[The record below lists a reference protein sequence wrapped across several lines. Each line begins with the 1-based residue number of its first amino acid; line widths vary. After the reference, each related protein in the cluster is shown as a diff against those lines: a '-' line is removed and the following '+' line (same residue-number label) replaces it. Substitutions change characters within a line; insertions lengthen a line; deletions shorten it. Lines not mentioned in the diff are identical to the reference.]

1 MYDID
6 MREQDVTALDTATPL
21 IDLGADAPGAFIVPS
36 HAKAITEILIGAW
49 PDYTADTLEGF
60 TSAVRLSGPGLRAPE
75 SWIPGPTG
83 MVGGVAT
90 TSAGLGIVKPM
101 HYYCNIPVNGGQMI
115 SAAGFMHGSAD
126 MGSLRITCSLV
137 YDGPNVGRW
146 RYMDYRE
153 GDTAA
158 ANTGVALANRGGVAE
173 GDFRPG
179 SAIVEVVVGVGG
191 VPVAGPLAAPTIV
204 QLTGSGLSVAGN
216 YIFQGPGIYT
226 QDDITASGDA
236 KTCDMVKY
244 ECDIAV
250 KTNGFIRA
258 TAQEIND
265 DVGTPSHI
273 IGLGY
278 L

>member
-6 MREQDVTALDTATPL
+6 IREQDVTALDTDTPL
-21 IDLGADAPGAFIVPS
+21 VDVGADAPGAFVVPS
-36 HAKAITEILIGAW
+36 HASRITEILIGAI
-49 PDYTADTLEGF
+49 PDYTADTLEGY
-60 TSAVRLSGPGLRAPE
+60 TSAVKLSGPGLKAPE
-75 SWIPGPTG
+75 SWIPGPSG
-83 MVGGVAT
+83 IVGGVAT
-90 TSAGLGIVKPM
+90 TSAGLGIIKPM
-101 HYYCNIPVNGGQMI
+101 HYYCNIPVNPGQLI
-115 SAAGFMHGSAD
+115 SASGFMHGSAD
-126 MGSLRITCSLV
+126 MGSLRVTCTLV
-137 YDGPNVGRW
+137 YDGPIIGRW
-146 RYMDYRE
+146 SYMDYRE

-158 ANTGVALANRGGVAE
+158 ANTGVALANRGGIAA
-173 GDFRPG
+173 GDFRPSG
-179 SAIVEVVVGVGG
+179 KIVEIVVGVGG

-204 QLTGSGLSVAGN
+204 VLSGNGLSVAGN

-236 KTCDMVKY
+236 KVCDLVKY
-244 ECDIAV
+244 ECDINV

>member
-6 MREQDVTALDTATPL
+6 FREQDVTALDTSTPL
-21 IDLGADAPGAFIVPS
+21 VDVGADAPGPFIVPS
-36 HAKAITEILIGAW
+36 HAKRITEILIHAI

-60 TSAVRLSGPGLRAPE
+60 TSAIRLAGPGLNAPE
-75 SWIPGPTG
+75 SWIPGPSG

-90 TSAGLGIVKPM
+90 TSGGLGIVKPM
-101 HYYCNIPVNGGQMI
+101 HYYCNIPVIGGQAI
-115 SAAGFMHGSAD
+115 NAYGFMHGSAD
-126 MGSLRITCSLV
+126 PGSLRMTVSVV

-146 RYMDYRE
+146 RHMDYRE

-158 ANTGVALANRGGVAE
+158 ANTGVALTGRGGVVE

-179 SAIVEVVVGVGG
+179 APIVEVVVGVGG

-204 QLTGSGLSVAGN
+204 QLTGSGLSIAGN

-236 KTCDMVKY
+236 KTCDLVKY
-244 ECDIAV
+244 ECDIAT
-250 KTNGFIRA
+250 KAQGFIRA

-273 IGLGY
+273 IGLGFA
-278 L
+278 